1 MSDDQGGSATT
12 QISYAHHYESDKRD
26 HRSNFKPPGNA
37 RPDTKITAAFS
48 IYFKEK
54 NTLQV
59 PEILHSDAV
68 DQKIDEQVHPSAD
81 SMDYGEDQID
91 LIGHLPPFVVV

>member
-26 HRSNFKPPGNA
+26 HRSNFKSPGNA
-37 RPDTKITAAFS
+37 KPGTKITAAVS
-48 IYFKEK
+48 MYFEEK
-54 NTLQV
+54 KTLQV
-59 PEILHSDAV
+59 PEILDSDDV

-81 SMDYGEDQID
+81 SMDESEG
-91 LIGHLPPFVVV
+91 